1 MINDKEPN
9 APDVVEQVVEHH
21 KDSSK
26 VGVEVGVPGYKIRF
40 FVEHNSESDTK
51 KEAHKSPGPEKKPE
65 DNIDLKSIGA
75 DPNEKSLTDIR
86 TYY

>member
-40 FVEHNSESDTK
+40 FVEHNS
-51 KEAHKSPGPEKKPE
+51 
-65 DNIDLKSIGA
+65 
-75 DPNEKSLTDIR
+75 
-86 TYY
+86 